1 MPLVRIW
8 DRIRTSL
15 WFRPAGWVLLFG
27 ALAFVLTAIDNQTGG
42 VYTDAGIPWY
52 FRGGPDGAR
61 TILSIIGSGVLTV
74 TSLTFSIIMVAVV
87 QTANAYSPRILNDY
101 LAEPAHQHVL
111 GILVGTFLYTLLVL
125 WDVRSIEDGV
135 HVPSLS
141 VTFAIILSLVS
152 VGAFIF
158 FIHYVSHSISVGNIV
173 SLIVDESEES
183 LETVFPETLGEGWR
197 GDGDPR
203 VPDGEPATLAA
214 DGSGYVTYIDG
225 DRLLA
230 AAAEH
235 DIVVHLEKT
244 IGDYVFHDV
253 PLATVTPA
261 EVLDE
266 DLNERLHD
274 AFQLG
279 KERELR
285 QNFLYGV
292 RQLTDIAVRALS
304 PGINDPSTAEQC
316 IDALV
321 NLIGKLAR
329 HTPVS
334 PYRCDDE
341 GNVRIV
347 VRSVTLAEV
356 LQKSFGKMRAYASGD
371 PTTLERLIRAC
382 GELGYAT
389 NLPADQVALWSQV
402 TMLASVA
409 ERSLSEKADREAIN
423 EALWQAADILEQDP
437 QPLLL
442 GQKPA

>member
-1 MPLVRIW
+1 MPLFRIW

-15 WFRPAGWVLLFG
+15 WFRPAGWVLLYG
-27 ALAFVLTAIDNQTGG
+27 MLAFLFTAIDEQTGG
-42 VYTDAGIPWY
+42 VYTEAGIPWY
-52 FRGGPDGAR
+52 FRGGPEGAR

-111 GILVGTFLYTLLVL
+111 GILVGTFLYALLVL
-125 WDVRSIEDGV
+125 WNVRSIEDGV

-141 VTFAIILSLVS
+141 VTVAIIMSLVA

-158 FIHYVSHSISVGNIV
+158 FIHYVSHSISVGNVV
-173 SLIVDESEES
+173 SLIVDETETS
-183 LETVFPETLGEGWR
+183 LETLFPEELGEAWT
-197 GDGDPR
+197 GDDPPPL
-203 VPDGEPATLAA
+203 PDGKPLTVDA
-214 DGSGYVTYIDG
+214 DGSGYVTYIDNK
-225 DRLLA
+225 RLLSA
-230 AAAEH
+230 ASES
-235 DIVVHLEKT
+235 DVVVGLEKT

-253 PLATVTPA
+253 PLATVTPGKA
-261 EVLDE
+261 LSDE
-266 DLNERLHD
+266 LREKLHD
-274 AFQLG
+274 AFHLS

-321 NLIGKLAR
+321 NLIAKLAR

-341 GNVRIV
+341 GNVRVIAH
-347 VRSVTLAEV
+347 SVTLAEV
-356 LQKSFGKMRAYASGD
+356 LRQSFGKMRTYAGGD
-371 PTTLERLIRAC
+371 PATIERLIRAC
-382 GELGYAT
+382 GELGYVT
-389 NLPADQVALWSQV
+389 DHPADQTALWSQV
-402 TMLASVA
+402 AMLANVADRSIA
-409 ERSLSEKADREAIN
+409 ERADREAVN
-423 EALWQAADILEQDP
+423 AALWQAADILEEDAD
-437 QPLLL
+437 PLLL
-442 GQKPA
+442 EPEPV